1 MTRKL
6 TIASMVMLFMLSATF
21 AFAAAPGAQEIFKS
35 KCASC
40 HGPDGAGATSVG
52 KAMKVRDLRSA
63 EVQKQA
69 DADLQKVISDGK
81 GKMPAYKTK
90 LSVADVSSLV
100 AYIRGLAK
108 K

>member
-1 MTRKL
+1 MNRKL
-6 TIASMVMLFMLSATF
+6 TIASLITLFILTATISF
-21 AFAAAPGAQEIFKS
+21 AAPGATEIYKS

-40 HGPDGAGATSVG
+40 HGPDGAGQTSVG
-52 KAMKVRDLRSA
+52 KAMKVRDLRSR
-63 EVQKQA
+63 EVQQQP
-69 DADLQKVISDGK
+69 DAGLQKVISDGK
-81 GKMPAYKTK
+81 AKMPAYKTK